1 MTHNASRDTLAEL
14 IYDATGTLGQTSSE
28 NLADAILEKFD
39 VTEKPEPI
47 GTVRQGRC
55 GTLYLKTSPVRWLGL
70 YLGGE
75 TQELEDH
82 RGPWGDTEVF
92 RP

>member
-1 MTHNASRDTLAEL
+1 MTNPALA
-14 IYDATGTLGQTSSE
+14 T
-28 NLADAILEKFD
+28 
-39 VTEKPEPI
+39 
-47 GTVRQGRC
+47 
-55 GTLYLKTSPVRWLGL
+55 PVRWLGL